1 MATMLMKDEDGGVWK
16 TGLKLD
22 YNPKL
27 INLDSDLDINKNIT
41 TIGCGQ
47 NHYCLVNQDNQLLVW
62 GKLFT
67 EKSDISVDGF
77 KIYDGDSLFNKG
89 RIIDMSVKYNFFGVV
104 TENE

>member
-1 MATMLMKDEDGGVWK
+1 MLMKDEDGGVWK

-47 NHYCLVNQDNQLLVW
+47 NHYCLVNQA
-62 GKLFT
+62 
-67 EKSDISVDGF
+67 
-77 KIYDGDSLFNKG
+77 
-89 RIIDMSVKYNFFGVV
+89 
-104 TENE
+104 